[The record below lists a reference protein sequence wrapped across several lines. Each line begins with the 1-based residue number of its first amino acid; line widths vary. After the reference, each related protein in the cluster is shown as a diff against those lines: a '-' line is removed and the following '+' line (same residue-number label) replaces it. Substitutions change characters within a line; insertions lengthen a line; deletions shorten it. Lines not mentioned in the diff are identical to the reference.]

1 MALCRLIVS
10 YYQQKP
16 NKMKPN
22 ILSSDPASNRYSY
35 DLVDEMINSHLA
47 SIKQNDD
54 APRDCLAGGAG
65 PETQETGDSK

>member
-1 MALCRLIVS
+1 
-10 YYQQKP
+10 
-16 NKMKPN
+16 MKPN

-54 APRDCLAGGAG
+54 DDDAPRDCLAGGAG

>member
-1 MALCRLIVS
+1 
-10 YYQQKP
+10 
-16 NKMKPN
+16 MKPN
-22 ILSSDPASNRYSY
+22 IQSSDPASNRYSY

-65 PETQETGDSK
+65 PEAQETGDNK

>member
-1 MALCRLIVS
+1 
-10 YYQQKP
+10 
-16 NKMKPN
+16 MKPN

-54 APRDCLAGGAG
+54 DTPRDCLADGAG
-65 PETQETGDSK
+65 PDANEAGDSK

>member
-1 MALCRLIVS
+1 
-10 YYQQKP
+10 
-16 NKMKPN
+16 MKPN

-47 SIKQNDD
+47 SIKQTDD

-65 PETQETGDSK
+65 PEAQETGDSK